1 MRRVFWTRPVLHVP
15 KTLKEMTGQLTISF
29 PPETE
34 NLITTST
41 TFKAYAAPVTDES
54 KTVHYKELH
63 GETKGL
69 NKGRKGWGRRIAM
82 GLNDLLPVSIR
93 PIKSKRA
100 HRRRYLGVRHRIFI
114 FRMHWR
120 SHNKDKIKAIFK
132 LNK

>member
-1 MRRVFWTRPVLHVP
+1 M
-15 KTLKEMTGQLTISF
+15 TISF
-29 PPETE
+29 PPETD

-41 TFKAYAAPVTDES
+41 TYKAYAAPATDVS

-69 NKGRKGWGRRIAM
+69 NRKRKGWAM
-82 GLNDLLPVSIR
+82 RVLLSLNDLLPISIR

-100 HRRRYLGVRHRIFI
+100 YRRRYLGVRHRIFI

-120 SHNKDKIKAIFK
+120 SHNKDKIKK
-132 LNK
+132 LFNM

>member
-1 MRRVFWTRPVLHVP
+1 M
-15 KTLKEMTGQLTISF
+15 KTGQLTTSF
-29 PPETE
+29 PPETG

-41 TFKAYAAPVTDES
+41 TYKAYAAPVTDVS

-69 NKGRKGWGRRIAM
+69 SRPRKGWGRRVLLF
-82 GLNDLLPVSIR
+82 LNDLLPVSIR

-100 HRRRYLGVRHRIFI
+100 SRRRYLGVRHRIFI

-120 SHNKDKIKAIFK
+120 SHNKDKIKK
-132 LNK
+132 LFNL